1 MLDMWRETMVENPG
15 FYLGWGGLLIGTIF
29 GFIVFRTN
37 FCTMGSI
44 SDFLSFGDFRRFRS
58 WLLAIATA
66 MIGVALL
73 ERGGVADVSLSMYVS
88 PTFTWGANIAGG
100 LIFGI
105 GMVFGGGC
113 VSKNLVRA
121 GGGDLRSLLVLVVI
135 GITAFMTI
143 GGLFGPL
150 RVAVFGPVTADLG
163 AMGLAD
169 QRLGTVL
176 AALTGMAADTAAL
189 VAVVVLAGGIL
200 AYCFSDKGFRTS
212 PSHLIAGVGIGLCV
226 LAGWALTGLAYDE
239 FADNPTLISLTFA
252 RPTGDSL
259 DYLMRF
265 TAFSGPSFAVTT
277 TAGALLGAFLAALSQ
292 KKFALATFSDPSD
305 TLRNLGGAVMMG
317 FGGVVA
323 LGCTVGQAVTGFS
336 TLAMGSGLT
345 FIFIVIG
352 GIIGMKIME
361 ALA

>member
-1 MLDMWRETMVENPG
+1 MLDIWRETIIENPG
-15 FYLGWGGLLIGTIF
+15 FYLGWGGLLIGIAF

-44 SDFLSFGDFRRFRS
+44 SDFMTFGDFRRFRS
-58 WLLAIATA
+58 WLLAIAVA
-66 MIGVALL
+66 MIGVALI
-73 ERGGVADVSLSMYVS
+73 ERGGVADMSLSMYTS

-113 VSKNLVRA
+113 VSKNIVRT
-121 GGGDLRSLLVLVVI
+121 GGGDLRSLMVLVVI

-143 GGLFGPL
+143 GGIFGPM
-150 RVAVFGPVTADLG
+150 RVAIFGPVTTDLTALG
-163 AMGLAD
+163 MDD
-169 QRLGTVL
+169 QRLGTL
-176 AALTGMAADTAAL
+176 LSSLTGMAAETASLIAL
-189 VAVVVLAGGIL
+189 ALLAGGIL
-200 AYCFSDKGFRTS
+200 IYTLMDKGFRTS
-212 PSHLIAGVGIGLCV
+212 PSHMIAGIGIGLCV
-226 LAGWALTGLAYDE
+226 IAGWILTGLAYDE

-252 RPTGDSL
+252 RPTGDVL

-265 TAFSGPSFAVTT
+265 TAFSGPGFGVVTT
-277 TAGALLGAFLAALSQ
+277 LGALLGAFLAALSQ
-292 KKFALATFSDPSD
+292 KKFALATFSDTSD
-305 TLRNLGGAVMMG
+305 TLRNLMGAVMMG

-345 FIFIVIG
+345 FVAIVIG
-352 GIIGMKIME
+352 GMIGIKAME

>member
-15 FYLGWGGLLIGTIF
+15 FYLGWGGLLIGIVF

-44 SDFLSFGDFRRFRS
+44 SDILSFGDYRRFRS
-58 WLLAIATA
+58 WLLAIAVA
-66 MIGVALL
+66 MIGVAFI
-73 ERGGVADVSLSMYVS
+73 ERGGIADMSLSMYVS
-88 PTFTWGANIAGG
+88 TNFTWGANIAGG

-113 VSKNLVRA
+113 VSKNIVRT
-121 GGGDLRSLLVLVVI
+121 GGGDLRSLMVLVVI

-143 GGLFGPL
+143 GGLLGPM
-150 RVAVFGPVTADLG
+150 RVAVFGPVTADLS
-163 AMGLAD
+163 AMGMTD
-169 QRLGTVL
+169 QRLGTLL
-176 AALTGMAADTAAL
+176 ASLTGMAAETAAW
-189 VAVVVLAGGIL
+189 VALAIVAGGIL
-200 AYCFSDKGFRTS
+200 VYCLIDKGFRTS
-212 PSHLIAGVGIGLCV
+212 PSHLIAGIGIGLCV
-226 LAGWALTGLAYDE
+226 IAGWVLTGLAYDE
-239 FADNPTLISLTFA
+239 FADNPTLTSLTFA
-252 RPTGDSL
+252 RPTGDSI

-277 TAGALLGAFLAALSQ
+277 TGGALLGAFLAALSQ
-292 KKFALATFSDPSD
+292 KKFALATFSDTSD
-305 TLRNLGGAVMMG
+305 TLRNLMGAVMMG

-345 FIFIVIG
+345 FIFIVVG
-352 GIIGMKIME
+352 GVIGMKIME

>member
-1 MLDMWRETMVENPG
+1 MLDIWRETIIENPG
-15 FYLGWGGLLIGTIF
+15 FYLGWGGLLIGTVF

-44 SDFLSFGDFRRFRS
+44 SDFMTFGDFRRFRS
-58 WLLAIATA
+58 WILAIATA
-66 MIGVALL
+66 MIGVALI
-73 ERGGVADVSLSMYVS
+73 ERGGVADMSLSMYTS
-88 PTFTWGANIAGG
+88 STFTWGANIVGG
-100 LIFGI
+100 LVFGI

-113 VSKNLVRA
+113 VSKNLMRA

-143 GGLFGPL
+143 GGIFGPF
-150 RVAVFGPVTADLG
+150 RVAIFGPVTSDLTALG
-163 AMGLAD
+163 MSD
-169 QRLGTVL
+169 QRFGTLL
-176 AALTGMAADTAAL
+176 ATLTGMAAETAAL
-189 VAVVVLAGGIL
+189 VALVVVAGGMLIYV
-200 AYCFSDKGFRTS
+200 AIDKGFRTS
-212 PSHLIAGVGIGLCV
+212 PSHIIAGLGIGLCV
-226 LAGWALTGLAYDE
+226 IAGWILTGLAYDD

-252 RPTGDSL
+252 RPTGDVL

-265 TAFSGPSFAVTT
+265 TAFSGPGFGVVTT
-277 TAGALLGAFLAALSQ
+277 LGTLLGAFLAALSQ
-292 KKFALATFSDPSD
+292 KKFALATFSDTSD
-305 TLRNLGGAVMMG
+305 TLRNLMGAVMMG

-345 FIFIVIG
+345 FIAIVIG
-352 GIIGMKIME
+352 GMIGIKTME

>member
-1 MLDMWRETMVENPG
+1 MMDMWREMMVENPG
-15 FYLGWGGLLIGTIF
+15 FYLGWGGLLIGTLF

-44 SDFLSFGDFRRFRS
+44 SDFMSFGDFRRFRS
-58 WLLAIATA
+58 WLLAIAVA
-66 MIGVALL
+66 MIGVAVL
-73 ERGGVADVSLSMYVS
+73 ERGGIADVSLSMYVAPS
-88 PTFTWGANIAGG
+88 LTWGANIAGG

-113 VSKNLVRA
+113 VSKNLARA
-121 GGGDLRSLLVLVVI
+121 GGGDLRALMVLVII

-143 GGLFGPL
+143 GGIFGPL
-150 RVAVFGPVTADLG
+150 RVAVFTPVTADLG
-163 AMGLAD
+163 ALGLGD

-176 AALTGMAADTAAL
+176 ASLTGMAAGMAAL
-189 VAVVVLAGGIL
+189 VAVILVAGGIL
-200 AYCFSDKGFRTS
+200 VYCLADRGFRTS
-212 PSHLIAGVGIGLCV
+212 PTHLVAGIGIGLCV
-226 LAGWALTGLAYDE
+226 VAGWALTGLAYDE

-265 TAFSGPSFAVTT
+265 TAFSGPGFGVVT

-292 KKFALATFSDPSD
+292 KKFALATFSDSTD
-305 TLRNLGGAVMMG
+305 TLRNLGGAIMMG
-317 FGGVVA
+317 FGGVLA
-323 LGCTVGQAVTGFS
+323 LGCTIGQAVTGFS
-336 TLAMGSGLT
+336 TLAVGSGLT
-345 FIFIVIG
+345 FVFIVIG
-352 GIIGMKIME
+352 GIIGVKVME